1 VTEERPPEHD
11 VEEMEDRVERLEHE
25 IDEARQDWQRK
36 RNDPNVPGA
45 EPPRDDDSRDADD
58 GPSSG

>member
-45 EPPRDDDSRDADD
+45 EPPPDDDSRDADD